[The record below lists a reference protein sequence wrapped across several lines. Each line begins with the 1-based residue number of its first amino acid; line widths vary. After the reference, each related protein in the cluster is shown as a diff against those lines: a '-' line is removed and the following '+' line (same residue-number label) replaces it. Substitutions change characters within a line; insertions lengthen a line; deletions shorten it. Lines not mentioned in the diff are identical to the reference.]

1 MKRVQDYKFATS
13 GSRTVSLTINSFILQ
28 DEPGD
33 RAVTLEPGRP
43 DQRERVV
50 LDLLQLHHWGVWPN

>member
-1 MKRVQDYKFATS
+1 MTSLS
-13 GSRTVSLTINSFILQ
+13 GSRTESLTINSFVLQ

-33 RAVTLEPGRP
+33 RAVTFEPGRP